1 MSQEKTPLD
10 FVNYATVER
19 AYKNCIVMQ
28 KQSSQGRKPEREAA
42 ERYAKRGMRAA
53 KAKDLKLMLV
63 LEQAT
68 DVLLK
73 VSNKQLGQ
81 YRYRSDIPFSHTVEP
96 TEVQLWREAYRMAD
110 EGTPLENFRWIY
122 GAAAELAFGR

>member
-10 FVNYATVER
+10 FINFATVER
-19 AYKNCIVMQ
+19 AYSNCIAMQ
-28 KQSSQGRKPEREAA
+28 KQSSQGRKSDRATA
-42 ERYAKRGMRAA
+42 ERYAERGMRAA
-53 KAKDLKLMLV
+53 RAKDLKLMLV

-73 VSNKQLGQ
+73 VSNEQLGQ
-81 YRYRSDIPFSHTVEP
+81 YRYRSDVPFSHTVEP
-96 TEVQLWREAYRMAD
+96 TEVQLWREAFKMAD